1 MSEPT
6 RVQGAVPRRF
16 TLVGVLLTGAA
27 GFLVGV
33 LLVAALGGAKGRS
46 AETVTVARTTTVTAT
61 VPGPVSNGGSV
72 IVTTAVPDVVGQ
84 PLDVAR
90 ARLERSGFE
99 TDIEGGGLFGV
110 IEDSN
115 WQVVDQSP
123 EPGGQLEQGSTVSVA
138 IERR

>member
-6 RVQGAVPRRF
+6 RVHGPDRRF
-16 TLVGVLLTGAA
+16 SLLGVVLTGAA

-46 AETVTVARTTTVTAT
+46 AETVTVARTTTVTET

-72 IVTTAVPDVVGQ
+72 IVTTAVPDVMGQ
-84 PLDVAR
+84 PLDVAKE
-90 ARLERSGFE
+90 RLERSGFE

-110 IEDSN
+110 IEDAN
-115 WQVVDQSP
+115 WQVVAQSP
-123 EPGGQLEQGSTVSVA
+123 DPGGQLEQGSTVSVA